1 MSVRDNAMQVIVD
14 SDSIRVVSAGETGP
28 RGQDSVAAGAIITDP
43 NDLIVGDNTG
53 QPVAVPGSVNVRA
66 YGAVGDG
73 STDDTAAVAAAFT
86 AADTLSRPVYLPAG
100 TYLTDTIEYAGQSI
114 IGDGSE
120 LSALKG
126 KASQDV
132 LHVDPAVGQFAKSG
146 MTLRGFKIIVNDTVD
161 AAASF
166 AQRGGVGNAGF
177 AVDFANG
184 AGTPPLMMIN
194 STWEDL
200 TFEGSSLTTNGQ
212 NNAAGIYTQFQTIN
226 LAKLNQIK
234 IGYLEYGWWD
244 HFPTSNVASS
254 EHARDHVDIGFIY
267 FTICG
272 NPWRIVNAGDWRV
285 GTVAIHNCTGPGITF
300 HGVTSSIRTN
310 CTQLKFNNLMIE
322 DGDDAA
328 FAFTGNT
335 SQHISIDTSDTQ
347 GLATATTWAANYSTL
362 INWRIHVTGDPV
374 NVLSVTGNQNS
385 IELVAGGSVNAGYL
399 RDSITDTGSGNR
411 VTMIAQSSNTA
422 AQRFPQR
429 LSRANW
435 EKHVPDAASLLQGH
449 VDPMYVSG
457 NDLIVHPLQI
467 HPDGGAYTENTDYSY
482 VTDSSADYG
491 VAFRHLVSGHLL
503 CTDNGINGL
512 RGLRVGRWLP
522 PTKLRAYA
530 KAKANSSGSHTFGV
544 WDSGAGDL
552 GSTSVTLTTSY
563 VVYSWEVDL
572 SAQAFDATLYIF
584 SQSTSSNRP
593 VDIAWMAF
601 QPYAKN
607 ALINGV
613 MRLAPITLPAT
624 CIVGDMCVDT
634 ADKKVKVCTATNTWT
649 VVGSQ

>member
-43 NDLIVGDNTG
+43 NDLIVGDDTG

-100 TYLTDTIEYAGQSI
+100 TYLTDTIAYQGQSI

-132 LHVDPAVGQFAKSG
+132 LHVDPSVGQFAKSG

-166 AQRGGVGNAGF
+166 PQRGGVGNAGF

-184 AGTPPLMMIN
+184 AGTAPLMMIN
-194 STWEDL
+194 STWEDI
-200 TFEGSSLTTNGQ
+200 TFEGSTLTTNGQ

-244 HFPTSNVASS
+244 HYPTSNVTSS
-254 EHARDHVDIGFIY
+254 EHARDHVEIGFIY

-272 NPWRIVNAGDWRV
+272 NPWRIVNAADWRV

-310 CTQLKFNNLMIE
+310 CTQVKFNNLMIE
-322 DGDDAA
+322 AGDAEA
-328 FAFTGNT
+328 IAFTGNAA
-335 SQHISIDTSDTQ
+335 QHISIDTSDTQ
-347 GLATATTWAANYSTL
+347 GVATATTWAANYSTI
-362 INWRIHVTGDPV
+362 INWRLQITGDPV
-374 NVLSVTGNQNS
+374 NVLNITGNQNN
-385 IELVAGGSVNAGYL
+385 IELVSGGSVNAAYL
-399 RDSITDTGSGNR
+399 RDTITDTGAGNR

-457 NDLIVHPLQI
+457 NDLLI
-467 HPDGGAYTENTDYSY
+467 HPYQMYSDQGYTLNTDYSY
-482 VTDSSADYG
+482 VTDATADYG
-491 VAFRHLVSGHLL
+491 VALRHLVSGHVLFG
-503 CTDNGINGL
+503 DNGFNGL
-512 RGLRVGRWLP
+512 RGLRVGRFLP
-522 PTKLRAYA
+522 PARIRVSV
-530 KAKANSSGSHTFGV
+530 KAKANSSGTHSFGV
-544 WDSGAGDL
+544 WNASASDL

-563 VVYSWEVDL
+563 AVYSWDADL
-572 SAQAFDATLYIF
+572 SAETFDNTLLIF

-601 QPYAKN
+601 RPYAKDVRISSE
-607 ALINGV
+607 AWNGGHLV
-613 MRLAPITLPAT
+613 MGAYHLWIDSTGDLRIKSSAPSS
-624 CIVGDMCVDT
+624 DT
-634 ADKKVKVCTATNTWT
+634 DGT
-649 VVGSQ
+649 VVGTQS